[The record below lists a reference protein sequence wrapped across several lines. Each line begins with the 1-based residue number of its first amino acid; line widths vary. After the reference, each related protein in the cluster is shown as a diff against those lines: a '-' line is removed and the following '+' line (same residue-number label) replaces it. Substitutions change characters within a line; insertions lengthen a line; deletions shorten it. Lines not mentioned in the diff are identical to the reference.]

1 MLQKRSLLRALA
13 ADEHNQT
20 SFLQKFVQASSPNP
34 PGETSRATAV
44 IGEYLSSKNI
54 PYELVDVNGDGKV
67 NVISDFQ
74 GGKGPGPRV
83 VLNGHV
89 DVFPVGD
96 GSGWSRDPWSGDIVD
111 GRLHGRGVVDMKSG
125 TASLIIAY
133 AFLYERRHLLSG
145 SVALCAVADEET
157 GGKWGTKY
165 LIEQDKHRWGGDLM
179 LCAEPGGLETI
190 RFAEKGSLRLTC
202 TVKTKGALGPYL
214 HLSKGAIRTASA
226 FIDEVIK
233 SVESL
238 PVDLPDEMERHL
250 EKPEVKRAIDQ
261 AMGPGTITIIARPT
275 VNVGTIKGGLKVNM
289 IPEICIFELD
299 IRMPVG
305 MREDTVLELIDTII
319 PQYEPASITIKKQAA
334 ASNPFNYSV
343 IDHPIVR
350 HLKDNAKSLRPGADA
365 PIPIPSMGGSDCKH
379 YRYADIPAYIFG
391 CSPETTWNGLPKV
404 SISWLLKVAQ
414 KFKGS
419 SPLMYRHSILKVCS
433 CRMSKVLPSI
443 ALNFIIMPEKKI
455 LALGS
460 GMVAKPCVDYL
471 LRDKKNVLTIAKAVA
486 LDVASPELDHH
497 VAEHDLVISLV
508 PFVHHAA
515 IVQWAI
521 KGNTNFITTSY
532 DSPAPE
538 VSENPLR
545 FKFSWSPR
553 GALLSQQISATFL
566 QDGKV
571 IEISNKDLMNKAV
584 LYHVLD
590 GYSFLAYPNRDSLD
604 TGSKAWL
611 NEGLKWSHIQQQLTG
626 AASATEVDLL
636 AKVDEVCN
644 FRSPEERSKILAG
657 LKWMGLFSDEV
668 AAVRDS
674 PLGTLRSTGQDMQL
688 PGRTSALELFGE
700 PGGYSA
706 MAKSVGL
713 TCGIAIQLLLDDE
726 PASNKPG
733 VIAPYSREICDP
745 IRVRAEAKRIKLV
758 EHTL

>member
-20 SFLQKFVQASSPNP
+20 SFLQN
-34 PGETSRATAV
+34 
-44 IGEYLSSKNI
+44 
-54 PYELVDVNGDGKV
+54 
-67 NVISDFQ
+67 DFQ

-133 AFLYERRHLLSG
+133 DFLYERRHLPSG

-289 IPEICIFELD
+289 IPETCIFELD

-391 CSPETTWNGLPKV
+391 CSPETTK
-404 SISWLLKVAQ
+404 
-414 KFKGS
+414 
-419 SPLMYRHSILKVCS
+419 
-433 CRMSKVLPSI
+433 
-443 ALNFIIMPEKKI
+443 
-455 LALGS
+455 
-460 GMVAKPCVDYL
+460 
-471 LRDKKNVLTIAKAVA
+471 T
-486 LDVASPELDHH
+486 
-497 VAEHDLVISLV
+497 
-508 PFVHHAA
+508 
-515 IVQWAI
+515 
-521 KGNTNFITTSY
+521 
-532 DSPAPE
+532 
-538 VSENPLR
+538 
-545 FKFSWSPR
+545 
-553 GALLSQQISATFL
+553 
-566 QDGKV
+566 
-571 IEISNKDLMNKAV
+571 
-584 LYHVLD
+584 
-590 GYSFLAYPNRDSLD
+590 
-604 TGSKAWL
+604 
-611 NEGLKWSHIQQQLTG
+611 
-626 AASATEVDLL
+626 
-636 AKVDEVCN
+636 
-644 FRSPEERSKILAG
+644 
-657 LKWMGLFSDEV
+657 
-668 AAVRDS
+668 
-674 PLGTLRSTGQDMQL
+674 
-688 PGRTSALELFGE
+688 
-700 PGGYSA
+700 
-706 MAKSVGL
+706 
-713 TCGIAIQLLLDDE
+713 
-726 PASNKPG
+726 
-733 VIAPYSREICDP
+733 
-745 IRVRAEAKRIKLV
+745 
-758 EHTL
+758 

>member
-20 SFLQKFVQASSPNP
+20 SFLQKFVQAASPNP

-133 AFLYERRHLLSG
+133 AFL
-145 SVALCAVADEET
+145 
-157 GGKWGTKY
+157 
-165 LIEQDKHRWGGDLM
+165 WGGDLM

-190 RFAEKGSLRLTC
+190 RFAEKRSLRLTC

-289 IPEICIFELD
+289 IPETCIFELD

-391 CSPETTWNGLPKV
+391 CSPETMASVNESA
-404 SISWLLKVAQ
+404 SIAEFHHVT
-414 KFKGS
+414 
-419 SPLMYRHSILKVCS
+419 
-433 CRMSKVLPSI
+433 KVLPSI

-471 LRDKKNVLTIAKAVA
+471 LRDKKNVLTIACRTLSSTQNIAAGRSSAKAVA

-508 PFVHHAA
+508 PFVRHAA
-515 IVQWAI
+515 IVQSAI
-521 KGNTNFITTSY
+521 KGNTNVITTSY
-532 DSPAPE
+532 NSPAPE
-538 VSENPLR
+538 VSDNPLR

-571 IEISNKDLMNKAV
+571 IEISNKDFMNKAV

-590 GYSFLAYPNRDSLD
+590 GYSFLAYPNRDS
-604 TGSKAWL
+604 
-611 NEGLKWSHIQQQLTG
+611 
-626 AASATEVDLL
+626 VP
-636 AKVDEVCN
+636 
-644 FRSPEERSKILAG
+644 FRQA
-657 LKWMGLFSDEV
+657 
-668 AAVRDS
+668 
-674 PLGTLRSTGQDMQL
+674 
-688 PGRTSALELFGE
+688 
-700 PGGYSA
+700 Y
-706 MAKSVGL
+706 
-713 TCGIAIQLLLDDE
+713 GIAE
-726 PASNKPG
+726 AHA
-733 VIAPYSREICDP
+733 VIRGSLRYDGNPSLGKVLIG
-745 IRVRAEAKRIKLV
+745 LG
-758 EHTL
+758 

>member
-20 SFLQKFVQASSPNP
+20 SFLQKFVQAASPNP

-67 NVISDFQ
+67 NVISDCQ
-74 GGKGPGPRV
+74 GVKGPGPRV

-289 IPEICIFELD
+289 IPETCIFELD

-365 PIPIPSMGGSDCKH
+365 PIPIPSMGGSD
-379 YRYADIPAYIFG
+379 
-391 CSPETTWNGLPKV
+391 S
-404 SISWLLKVAQ
+404 Q
-414 KFKGS
+414 KQ
-419 SPLMYRHSILKVCS
+419 
-433 CRMSKVLPSI
+433 VLPSI

-471 LRDKKNVLTIAKAVA
+471 LRDKKNVLTIACRTLSSTQNIAAGRSSAKAVA

-538 VSENPLR
+538 ISENPLR

-571 IEISNKDLMNKAV
+571 IEISNNDLMNKAV

-590 GYSFLAYPNRDSLD
+590 GYSFLAYPNRDS
-604 TGSKAWL
+604 
-611 NEGLKWSHIQQQLTG
+611 QLTG

-644 FRSPEERSKILAG
+644 FCSPEEGSKILAG

>member
-20 SFLQKFVQASSPNP
+20 SFLQKFVQAASPNP

-67 NVISDFQ
+67 NVISDCQ
-74 GGKGPGPRV
+74 GVKGPGPRV

-202 TVKTKGALGPYL
+202 TAKTKGALGPYL

-289 IPEICIFELD
+289 IPETCIFELD

-365 PIPIPSMGGSDCKH
+365 PIPIPSMGGSDSQKQ
-379 YRYADIPAYIFG
+379 
-391 CSPETTWNGLPKV
+391 V
-404 SISWLLKVAQ
+404 SI
-414 KFKGS
+414 
-419 SPLMYRHSILKVCS
+419 
-433 CRMSKVLPSI
+433 
-443 ALNFIIMPEKKI
+443 
-455 LALGS
+455 
-460 GMVAKPCVDYL
+460 
-471 LRDKKNVLTIAKAVA
+471 
-486 LDVASPELDHH
+486 
-497 VAEHDLVISLV
+497 
-508 PFVHHAA
+508 
-515 IVQWAI
+515 
-521 KGNTNFITTSY
+521 
-532 DSPAPE
+532 
-538 VSENPLR
+538 
-545 FKFSWSPR
+545 
-553 GALLSQQISATFL
+553 
-566 QDGKV
+566 
-571 IEISNKDLMNKAV
+571 
-584 LYHVLD
+584 
-590 GYSFLAYPNRDSLD
+590 
-604 TGSKAWL
+604 
-611 NEGLKWSHIQQQLTG
+611 
-626 AASATEVDLL
+626 
-636 AKVDEVCN
+636 
-644 FRSPEERSKILAG
+644 
-657 LKWMGLFSDEV
+657 
-668 AAVRDS
+668 
-674 PLGTLRSTGQDMQL
+674 
-688 PGRTSALELFGE
+688 
-700 PGGYSA
+700 
-706 MAKSVGL
+706 
-713 TCGIAIQLLLDDE
+713 
-726 PASNKPG
+726 
-733 VIAPYSREICDP
+733 PY
-745 IRVRAEAKRIKLV
+745 
-758 EHTL
+758 

>member
-20 SFLQKFVQASSPNP
+20 SFLQN
-34 PGETSRATAV
+34 
-44 IGEYLSSKNI
+44 
-54 PYELVDVNGDGKV
+54 
-67 NVISDFQ
+67 DFQ

-89 DVFPVGD
+89 DVFPV
-96 GSGWSRDPWSGDIVD
+96 VD

-202 TVKTKGALGPYL
+202 TIKTKGTLGPCL
-214 HLSKGAIRTASA
+214 HLSEGAIRTASA
-226 FIDEVIK
+226 FIYEIIK

-238 PVDLPDEMERHL
+238 PVDLPDEMERRL

-289 IPEICIFELD
+289 IPETCMFELD

-305 MREDTVLELIDTII
+305 IREDTVLELIDTII
-319 PQYEPASITIKKQAA
+319 PQYEPASSTIKKQAA

-343 IDHPIVR
+343 IDHYIVS

-365 PIPIPSMGGSDCKH
+365 PVPIPSMGGSDCKH
-379 YRYADIPAYIFG
+379 YRVY
-391 CSPETTWNGLPKV
+391 
-404 SISWLLKVAQ
+404 LLASQ
-414 KFKGS
+414 G
-419 SPLMYRHSILKVCS
+419 
-433 CRMSKVLPSI
+433 VLPSI
-443 ALNFIIMPEKKI
+443 ALNFTIMPEKKI

-471 LRDKKNVLTIAKAVA
+471 LRDKKNVLTIACRTLSSTQNVAAERSSAKAAA
-486 LDVASPELDHH
+486 LDVASPELGHH

-515 IVQWAI
+515 IVQSAI
-521 KGNTNFITTSY
+521 KGNTNVITTSY
-532 DSPAPE
+532 DSPTPE
-538 VSENPLR
+538 VSDNPLR
-545 FKFSWSPR
+545 FK
-553 GALLSQQISATFL
+553 QISATFL
-566 QDGKV
+566 QDGNL
-571 IEISNKDLMNKAV
+571 IEVSNKDLMNKAV

-590 GYSFLAYPNRDSLD
+590 GYSFLAYPNRDSVPYR
-604 TGSKAWL
+604 SKAWL

-636 AKVDEVCN
+636 AKIDEVCS
-644 FRSPEERSKILAG
+644 FRSPEERSKILVG

-745 IRVRAEAKRIKLV
+745 IRVRAEAEGIKLV

>member
-20 SFLQKFVQASSPNP
+20 SFLQKFVQAAPPNP
-34 PGETSRATAV
+34 PGETSKATAV
-44 IGEYLSSKNI
+44 IGEFLSSKNI

-157 GGKWGTKY
+157 GGKWG
-165 LIEQDKHRWGGDLM
+165 
-179 LCAEPGGLETI
+179 GLETI

-202 TVKTKGALGPYL
+202 TVKTKGTLGPYL
-214 HLSKGAIRTASA
+214 HLSEGAIRTASA
-226 FIDEVIK
+226 FIDEIIK

-238 PVDLPDEMERHL
+238 PVDLPDEMERRL

-289 IPEICIFELD
+289 IPETCILELD

-319 PQYEPASITIKKQAA
+319 PQYEPASITVKKQAA

-343 IDHPIVR
+343 IDHPIVS
-350 HLKDNAKSLRPGADA
+350 HLKDSAKSLRPGADA
-365 PIPIPSMGGSDCKH
+365 PVPIPSMGGSDCKH
-379 YRYADIPAYIFG
+379 YR
-391 CSPETTWNGLPKV
+391 
-404 SISWLLKVAQ
+404 
-414 KFKGS
+414 
-419 SPLMYRHSILKVCS
+419 
-433 CRMSKVLPSI
+433 
-443 ALNFIIMPEKKI
+443 
-455 LALGS
+455 
-460 GMVAKPCVDYL
+460 
-471 LRDKKNVLTIAKAVA
+471 VA
-486 LDVASPELDHH
+486 LDVASPELGHH

-515 IVQWAI
+515 IVQSAI
-521 KGNTNFITTSY
+521 KGNTNVITTSY

-538 VSENPLR
+538 VSDNPLR
-545 FKFSWSPR
+545 FRFSWSPR

-566 QDGKV
+566 QDGNL
-571 IEISNKDLMNKAV
+571 IEVSNKDLMNKAV

-590 GYSFLAYPNRDSLD
+590 GYSFLAYPNRDSVPYR
-604 TGSKAWL
+604 SKAWL

-636 AKVDEVCN
+636 AKVDEVCS

-745 IRVRAEAKRIKLV
+745 IRVRAEAEGIKLV

>member
-1 MLQKRSLLRALA
+1 MFQKRSLLRALA

-20 SFLQKFVQASSPNP
+20 SFLQKFVQAASPNP

-238 PVDLPDEMERHL
+238 PVYLPDEMERHL

-289 IPEICIFELD
+289 IPETCIFELD

-365 PIPIPSMGGSDCKH
+365 PIPIPSMGGSNCKH

-391 CSPETTWNGLPKV
+391 CSPETMASVNESA
-404 SISWLLKVAQ
+404 SIAEFHHVT
-414 KFKGS
+414 
-419 SPLMYRHSILKVCS
+419 
-433 CRMSKVLPSI
+433 KVLPSI
-443 ALNFIIMPEKKI
+443 ALDFTIMPEKKI

-471 LRDKKNVLTIAKAVA
+471 LRDKKNVLTI
-486 LDVASPELDHH
+486 
-497 VAEHDLVISLV
+497 
-508 PFVHHAA
+508 
-515 IVQWAI
+515 
-521 KGNTNFITTSY
+521 
-532 DSPAPE
+532 
-538 VSENPLR
+538 
-545 FKFSWSPR
+545 
-553 GALLSQQISATFL
+553 
-566 QDGKV
+566 
-571 IEISNKDLMNKAV
+571 
-584 LYHVLD
+584 
-590 GYSFLAYPNRDSLD
+590 
-604 TGSKAWL
+604 GSKAWL

-636 AKVDEVCN
+636 AKVDEACS

-674 PLGTLRSTGQDMQL
+674 PVGTLRSTGQDMQL

-745 IRVRAEAKRIKLV
+745 IRVRAEAEGIKLV

>member
-20 SFLQKFVQASSPNP
+20 SFLQKFVQAASPNP

-157 GGKWGTKY
+157 GG
-165 LIEQDKHRWGGDLM
+165 
-179 LCAEPGGLETI
+179 LETI
-190 RFAEKGSLRLTC
+190 RFAEKRSLRLTC

-289 IPEICIFELD
+289 IPETCIFELD

-391 CSPETTWNGLPKV
+391 CSPETMASVNESA
-404 SISWLLKVAQ
+404 SIAEFHHVT
-414 KFKGS
+414 
-419 SPLMYRHSILKVCS
+419 
-433 CRMSKVLPSI
+433 KVLPSI

-471 LRDKKNVLTIAKAVA
+471 LRDKKNVLTIACRTLSSTQNIAAGRSSAKAVA

-508 PFVHHAA
+508 PFVRHAA
-515 IVQWAI
+515 IVQSAI
-521 KGNTNFITTSY
+521 KGNTNVITTSY
-532 DSPAPE
+532 NSPAPE
-538 VSENPLR
+538 VSDNPLR

-571 IEISNKDLMNKAV
+571 IEISNKDFMNKAV

-590 GYSFLAYPNRDSLD
+590 GYSFLAYPNRDSVPFRQAYGIAEAHALD

-636 AKVDEVCN
+636 AKVDEACS

-674 PLGTLRSTGQDMQL
+674 PVGTLRSTGQDMQL
-688 PGRTSALELFGE
+688 PGR
-700 PGGYSA
+700 
-706 MAKSVGL
+706 
-713 TCGIAIQLLLDDE
+713 
-726 PASNKPG
+726 
-733 VIAPYSREICDP
+733 
-745 IRVRAEAKRIKLV
+745 
-758 EHTL
+758 

>member
-20 SFLQKFVQASSPNP
+20 SFLQKFVQAASPNP

-157 GGKWGTKY
+157 GG
-165 LIEQDKHRWGGDLM
+165 
-179 LCAEPGGLETI
+179 LETI
-190 RFAEKGSLRLTC
+190 RFAEKRSLRLTC

-289 IPEICIFELD
+289 IPETCIFELD

-391 CSPETTWNGLPKV
+391 CSPETMASVNE
-404 SISWLLKVAQ
+404 SA
-414 KFKGS
+414 
-419 SPLMYRHSILKVCS
+419 
-433 CRMSKVLPSI
+433 SI
-443 ALNFIIMPEKKI
+443 AEFHHVTKVHS
-455 LALGS
+455 LA
-460 GMVAKPCVDYL
+460 VWDYL
-471 LRDKKNVLTIAKAVA
+471 
-486 LDVASPELDHH
+486 HH
-497 VAEHDLVISLV
+497 V
-508 PFVHHAA
+508 
-515 IVQWAI
+515 
-521 KGNTNFITTSY
+521 
-532 DSPAPE
+532 
-538 VSENPLR
+538 
-545 FKFSWSPR
+545 
-553 GALLSQQISATFL
+553 
-566 QDGKV
+566 
-571 IEISNKDLMNKAV
+571 
-584 LYHVLD
+584 
-590 GYSFLAYPNRDSLD
+590 
-604 TGSKAWL
+604 
-611 NEGLKWSHIQQQLTG
+611 
-626 AASATEVDLL
+626 
-636 AKVDEVCN
+636 
-644 FRSPEERSKILAG
+644 
-657 LKWMGLFSDEV
+657 
-668 AAVRDS
+668 
-674 PLGTLRSTGQDMQL
+674 
-688 PGRTSALELFGE
+688 
-700 PGGYSA
+700 
-706 MAKSVGL
+706 
-713 TCGIAIQLLLDDE
+713 
-726 PASNKPG
+726 
-733 VIAPYSREICDP
+733 
-745 IRVRAEAKRIKLV
+745 
-758 EHTL
+758 

>member
-44 IGEYLSSKNI
+44 IGEYLSSKSI

-289 IPEICIFELD
+289 IPETCIFELD

-305 MREDTVLELIDTII
+305 MREDTILELIDTII

-343 IDHPIVR
+343 IDHPIVS

-365 PIPIPSMGGSDCKH
+365 PVPIPSMGGSD
-379 YRYADIPAYIFG
+379 
-391 CSPETTWNGLPKV
+391 S
-404 SISWLLKVAQ
+404 Q
-414 KFKGS
+414 K
-419 SPLMYRHSILKVCS
+419 
-433 CRMSKVLPSI
+433 
-443 ALNFIIMPEKKI
+443 
-455 LALGS
+455 
-460 GMVAKPCVDYL
+460 
-471 LRDKKNVLTIAKAVA
+471 
-486 LDVASPELDHH
+486 
-497 VAEHDLVISLV
+497 
-508 PFVHHAA
+508 
-515 IVQWAI
+515 Q
-521 KGNTNFITTSY
+521 
-532 DSPAPE
+532 
-538 VSENPLR
+538 
-545 FKFSWSPR
+545 FSWSPR

-571 IEISNKDLMNKAV
+571 IEVSNKDLMNKAV

-590 GYSFLAYPNRDSLD
+590 GYSFLAYPNRDSVPYRQ
-604 TGSKAWL
+604 A
-611 NEGLKWSHIQQQLTG
+611 
-626 AASATEVDLL
+626 
-636 AKVDEVCN
+636 
-644 FRSPEERSKILAG
+644 
-657 LKWMGLFSDEV
+657 
-668 AAVRDS
+668 
-674 PLGTLRSTGQDMQL
+674 
-688 PGRTSALELFGE
+688 
-700 PGGYSA
+700 Y
-706 MAKSVGL
+706 
-713 TCGIAIQLLLDDE
+713 GIAEAHAVIRGSLRYDGN
-726 PASNKPG
+726 PALGKALIG
-733 VIAPYSREICDP
+733 
-745 IRVRAEAKRIKLV
+745 LG
-758 EHTL
+758 

>member
-20 SFLQKFVQASSPNP
+20 SFLQKFVQAASPNP

-67 NVISDFQ
+67 NVISDCQ
-74 GGKGPGPRV
+74 GVKGPGPRV

-289 IPEICIFELD
+289 IPETCIFELD

-391 CSPETTWNGLPKV
+391 CSPETTCRTL
-404 SISWLLKVAQ
+404 
-414 KFKGS
+414 S
-419 SPLMYRHSILKVCS
+419 STQN
-433 CRMSKVLPSI
+433 I
-443 ALNFIIMPEKKI
+443 A
-455 LALGS
+455 AGRS
-460 GMVAKPCVDYL
+460 S
-471 LRDKKNVLTIAKAVA
+471 AKAVA

-538 VSENPLR
+538 VSDNPLR

-590 GYSFLAYPNRDSLD
+590 GYSFLAYPNRDS
-604 TGSKAWL
+604 
-611 NEGLKWSHIQQQLTG
+611 
-626 AASATEVDLL
+626 VP
-636 AKVDEVCN
+636 
-644 FRSPEERSKILAG
+644 FRQA
-657 LKWMGLFSDEV
+657 
-668 AAVRDS
+668 
-674 PLGTLRSTGQDMQL
+674 
-688 PGRTSALELFGE
+688 
-700 PGGYSA
+700 Y
-706 MAKSVGL
+706 
-713 TCGIAIQLLLDDE
+713 GIAEAHAVIRGSLRYDGN
-726 PASNKPG
+726 PALGKALIDLG
-733 VIAPYSREICDP
+733 
-745 IRVRAEAKRIKLV
+745 
-758 EHTL
+758 